1 MRFFAIA
8 ATFAAVAVA
17 QYSAAPEET
26 CSASVTITVTE
37 TLKHTPSAPGVVA
50 PTGPAPYPTSAVV
63 VVPSVPAGTG
73 YPSSV
78 ATPLGGT
85 GVPSGTAAPSG
96 TGASSAPYPEFTG
109 AASSVKVGGLMA
121 GVGAV
126 VAMLL

>member
-26 CSASVTITVTE
+26 CSAVVTVTV
-37 TLKHTPSAPGVVA
+37 TVTPSHTPSAPGSYA
-50 PTGPAPYPTSAVV
+50 PTGAAP
-63 VVPSVPAGTG
+63 

-78 ATPLGGT
+78 IAPSVPLGGVGGPT
-85 GVPSGTAAPSG
+85 GAPSVPLGGVGSPTGTASPSG
-96 TGASSAPYPEFTG
+96 TGAITPPYPEFTG
-109 AASSVKVGGLMA
+109 AASSLQVGSLMA

-126 VAMLL
+126 VAMML